1 MKNRTQ
7 TQTAITLTL
16 PAPLHEVLTALAPMA
31 YPMACRVTN
40 QTCNDLSVKRNII
53 IRGMETSD
61 VMMENSSEWVW
72 LVQGVESHCRLN
84 RITGNFQL
92 LTIQVEA
99 VPRVSKLRQ
108 FTAEDFPSPDV
119 LQAAGGFKAELKRL
133 VAELDVVGLALLA
146 RSIFGEETEP
156 LAAVQNLAGAIKG
169 AIHDVTASGLVTT
182 NAHALKRLQNATIR
196 NAANRERIKLGE
208 TVAYLERRIE
218 QVPRE
223 HTEKLQALR
232 AAAGLTEDEALRAV
246 PAPDIA
252 ELLAELANAKVK
264 LQDVAFYLKDTDH
277 HTPPVWLKVG
287 LV

>member
-40 QTCNDLSVKRNII
+40 QTCNDWSIKPNIAV
-53 IRGMETSD
+53 RGMQTFD
-61 VMMENSSEWVW
+61 VTMENPSQWVW
-72 LVQGVESHCRLN
+72 LVQGVESHCKLN
-84 RITGNFQL
+84 RITGNCQL

-99 VPRVSKLRQ
+99 VPRVPKLRQ

-119 LQAAGGFKAELKRL
+119 LQAAGGFKAELRRL

-169 AIHDVTASGLVTT
+169 AIHDVTASGLATT
-182 NAHALKRLQNATIR
+182 NAHALKRLQTAPIR
-196 NAANRERIKLGE
+196 VAANSAAIKLAE
-208 TVAYLERRIE
+208 TVAYLERKIE
-218 QVPRE
+218 RVPRE
-223 HTEKLQALR
+223 HAEKLHALR
-232 AAAGLTEDEALRAV
+232 ATTGLTEDEALRAV

-252 ELLAELANAKVK
+252 ALLAELADAKVK